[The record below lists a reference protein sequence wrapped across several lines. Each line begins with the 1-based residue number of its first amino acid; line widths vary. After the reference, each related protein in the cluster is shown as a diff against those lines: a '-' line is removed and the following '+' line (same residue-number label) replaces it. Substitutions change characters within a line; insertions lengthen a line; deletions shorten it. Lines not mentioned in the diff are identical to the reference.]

1 MEGDRRMSNEGRRA
15 WAGAPSWSS
24 STTTSEAT
32 ETETETSASG
42 SFASGDCL
50 KLSDATSKLGE
61 AAGATGKGAESL
73 EKSAELYQQLVA
85 EIPEAIRP
93 DVQVVANAYSK
104 YVDAVKDL
112 DLESGKTPSVQ
123 DLTKIQQALA
133 AIVTP
138 EVIASS
144 QHIATWTQQ
153 KLH

>member
-24 STTTSEAT
+24 STTTSEATET

-73 EKSAELYQQLVA
+73 EKSAELYEQLVA
-85 EIPEAIRP
+85 ETPEAIRP
-93 DVQVVANAYSK
+93 DVQVVADAYSK
-104 YVDAVKDL
+104 YADAVKDL

-123 DLTKIQQALA
+123 ELTKIQQALRQ
-133 AIVTP
+133 
-138 EVIASS
+138 SLRR
-144 QHIATWTQQ
+144 
-153 KLH
+153 K